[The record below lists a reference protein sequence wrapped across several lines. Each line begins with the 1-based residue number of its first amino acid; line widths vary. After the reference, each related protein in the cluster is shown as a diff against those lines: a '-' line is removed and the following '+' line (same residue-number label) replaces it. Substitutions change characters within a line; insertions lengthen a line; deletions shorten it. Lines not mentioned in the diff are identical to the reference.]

1 MAPAGI
7 VWNSTTRM
15 GTLDE
20 RNRSLWVAGTDGRT
34 WPALAGATD
43 VDVAVVGAGITGLTT
58 ALLLADS
65 GASVLVVEAGRVSS
79 GVTGYTT
86 AKVTSLHGLTYDRL
100 RSQHG
105 AEKAAA
111 YGEANQAAVEL
122 VAATVERLGIGC
134 ELTRAAAYTY
144 TEDPAQVA
152 EIEAEVEAATQA
164 GLPATFTTETD
175 LPYPVAGAIR
185 VDDQLHFDPRRY
197 CLGLAEAVDAAGATV
212 AERTRVVDV
221 RQGSPCVLRTEHG
234 EVRAQRVVLA
244 THLPFLD
251 RGGFFARC
259 HPERSYALAARLDGP
274 VPLGMYLSADSPTR
288 SVRPAR
294 GGTVVVLGGEG
305 HKVGQDPDT
314 RRRYEALEAWSRE
327 RFPVADVDHRWSAQ
341 DHVPADGLPFIGPL
355 TPGNDRVF
363 VATGFKKWG
372 MTNGTVAAMILSD
385 RLRGEEN
392 RWASTFD
399 PGRFKPRAEL
409 RDLVKENA
417 NVARRF
423 VGDRLATTTKRRS
436 GDDLAAGE
444 GAVVT
449 VGGKKAAAFR
459 DDDGTLHA
467 VSPVCR
473 HLGCE
478 VTFNTAER
486 TWDCPCHGSRY
497 DVDGRV
503 IEGPATKDLDP
514 VGTDA
519 AEAAPS

>member
-1 MAPAGI
+1 
-7 VWNSTTRM
+7 M

-20 RNRSLWVAGTDGRT
+20 HNPSLWVTGTHGRT
-34 WPALAGATD
+34 WPPLPGPTE

-65 GASVLVVEAGRVSS
+65 GASVLVLEAGRVCS

-105 AEKAAA
+105 AETAAA
-111 YGEANQAAVEL
+111 YGQANQAAVEL
-122 VAATVERLGIGC
+122 VAATVDRLGVEC
-134 ELTRAAAYTY
+134 ELERAPAYTY
-144 TEDPAQVA
+144 VEDPAQVDQ
-152 EIEAEVEAATQA
+152 IEAEVEAATQA
-164 GLPATFTTETD
+164 GLPASFTTETD

-197 CLGLAEAVDAAGATV
+197 CLGLAEAVEAAGATV
-212 AERTRVVDV
+212 VERTRVLDV
-221 RQGSPCVLRTEHG
+221 RQGSPCEVRTEHG
-234 EVRAQRVVLA
+234 DVRAARVVLA

-259 HPERSYALAARLDGP
+259 HPERSYALAARLEGP

-294 GGTVVVLGGEG
+294 GGTVVILGGEG

-314 RRRYEALEAWSRE
+314 RRRYEALEGWSRD
-327 RFPVADVDHRWSAQ
+327 RFAVVAVDERWSAQ
-341 DHVPADGLPFIGPL
+341 DHVPADGLPFVGPL
-355 TPGNDRVF
+355 TPGNDRIF
-363 VATGFKKWG
+363 VGTGYKKWG

-385 RLRGEEN
+385 RLRGEES

-409 RDLVKENA
+409 RDLVKENV
-417 NVARRF
+417 NVAKRF
-423 VGDRLATTTKRRS
+423 IGDRVSSTRRPS
-436 GDDLAAGE
+436 ADDLAAGE
-444 GAVVT
+444 GGIVSI
-449 VGGKKAAAFR
+449 GGTKTAAFR
-459 DDDGTLHA
+459 DEDGTLHA
-467 VSPVCR
+467 VSPTCR
-473 HLGCE
+473 HFGCE
-478 VTFNTAER
+478 VAFNTAER

-497 DVDGRV
+497 GLDGRV
-503 IEGPATKDLDP
+503 IEGPATKDLNP
-514 VGTDA
+514 AGGATGTG
-519 AEAAPS
+519 